1 VRRLVALIVIA
12 LLGAA
17 AFGLSGASSG
27 LAVNGTKVSGNTF
40 RAELTAISTT
50 PALQCYLE
58 ALDPVSFAA
67 GGGSHTIAAAGAA
80 AWADLRVEAISITQY
95 AKDDLHFHPD
105 AATLTSARASLLSE
119 LTKAAASKSYSCPG
133 TAVQALAAMPIEMQ
147 KAEILAQASSLY
159 LVAKLDSS
167 LPLTTKSIK
176 AYYESHRSEY
186 DTLCVSIAL
195 VLPSRTSAFAKAQAG
210 GATVAQLAAEF
221 SADPSGKTGGAYGCY
236 SPTSSS
242 YASVRAD
249 VGATALDTFPKTP
262 QYITYNN
269 AEYALYVAATKRT
282 VSPYAQA
289 ESVVVSDM
297 QDANASSANEQ
308 EETILFHSAIAVDPA
323 FGQWV
328 FGSTGPTVYAEAL
341 PDKDDV
347 NRAETLTASAT
358 AYQ

>member
-1 VRRLVALIVIA
+1 
-12 LLGAA
+12 
-17 AFGLSGASSG
+17 
-27 LAVNGTKVSGNTF
+27 VNGTKVSGDTF
-40 RAELTAISTT
+40 RAELAVIATT
-50 PALQCYLE
+50 PSLQCYLE

-95 AKDDLHFHPD
+95 AKKSLHYRPD
-105 AATLTSARASLLSE
+105 AAKLAAAETSLESE
-119 LTKAAASKSYSCPG
+119 LTQAAASKSYTCPG
-133 TAVQALAAMPIEMQ
+133 TSAEALAAMPAEMR

-159 LVAKLDSS
+159 LVSKLDTT
-167 LPLTTKSIK
+167 LPLTTTSIK
-176 AYYESHRSEY
+176 AYYESHQSDY

-195 VLPSRTSAFAKAQAG
+195 VLPSRTAAFAQAQAA
-210 GATVAQLAAEF
+210 GATVAELAKEF

-236 SPTSSS
+236 APSTTS

-249 VGATALDTFPKTP
+249 VATTALDTFPKTP
-262 QYITYNN
+262 QYITYNS

-282 VSPYAQA
+282 VTPYAGA
-289 ESVVVSDM
+289 ESAVVADM
-297 QDANASSANEQ
+297 QDANASSANAA
-308 EETILFHSAIAVDPA
+308 EETILYHSAIAVDPA

-347 NRAETLTASAT
+347 IRAKTLTASAT